1 MYGERMLRQ
10 MAVLVIAVA
19 GVVSCGDS
27 EPDGGAE
34 LACSRFNELANDVRD
49 GVLSEAELRP
59 RVQDIEE
66 AARASDE
73 PGMANSA
80 RRILA
85 AVTSADEA
93 DGLTDAMNDFQTAC
107 AEVAS

>member
-1 MYGERMLRQ
+1 MKRLTA
-10 MAVLVIAVA
+10 MAVTAALGLVAC
-19 GVVSCGDS
+19 SDS
-27 EPDGGAE
+27 GPDGGAE
-34 LACSRFNELANDVRD
+34 IACSLFADTAKDVKD

-59 RVQDIEE
+59 RVQEIEE
-66 AARASDE
+66 AARTSDQ
-73 PGMANSA
+73 PGMADAA

-107 AEVAS
+107 VDVAN